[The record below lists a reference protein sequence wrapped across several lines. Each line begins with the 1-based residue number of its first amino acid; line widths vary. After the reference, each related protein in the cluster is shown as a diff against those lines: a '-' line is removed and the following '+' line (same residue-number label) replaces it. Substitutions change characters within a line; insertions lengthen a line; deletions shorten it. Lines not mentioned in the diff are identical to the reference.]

1 MGKPTGFLENTR
13 QLPAKEGVESRLKH
27 YGEFVQQYS
36 AADLNKQASRCMD
49 CGIPFCHNGCPLGN
63 IIPEFNDAVYR
74 GQFEEAYEILASTNN
89 FPEFTGRIC
98 PAPCESACVL
108 GINQP
113 PVAIEEIER
122 HIVEIAFERGY
133 VKARTHIHRTG
144 KKVAVVGSGPAG
156 LAAAAQLNSAGHL
169 VTVFERDD
177 APGGLLRYGIP
188 DFKLE
193 KSVVDRRIRL
203 MEEEGITFRCNAEVG
218 KNVPVG
224 DLLREFHAIVLA
236 GGSTIPRDLTVPGRE
251 LDGVHF
257 AMDFLKQQNKA
268 VAVTRTASP
277 CFPTSNSAD
286 TPTEKHGLADRVTAK
301 GKHVVVIGGGDT
313 GSDCVGTS
321 NRQKAAS
328 VTQLELMPTPPTG
341 RTPNMPW
348 PTYPMVYK
356 TTTSH
361 EEGCERKFAILT
373 KAFLGDENGKLR
385 ALQVVDIQW
394 TGAKDGRPASF
405 AEVPG
410 SEREIPC
417 QLALLAMGFLYPQK
431 EGMLDQLGVETTGVG
446 NVRASER
453 SYQTTISKV
462 FAAGDMRRGQ
472 SLVVWAISEGR
483 ECARKVDE
491 YLMGSSLLETK
502 DAAVM
507 GFAA

>member
-27 YGEFVQQYS
+27 YGEFVQHYS

-63 IIPEFNDAVYR
+63 VIPEFNDAVYR
-74 GQFEEAYEILASTNN
+74 GQFAEAYEILTSTNN

-122 HIVEIAFERGY
+122 HIADIAFERGY
-133 VKARTHIHRTG
+133 VKAKQHIARTG
-144 KKVAVVGSGPAG
+144 KRVAVVGSGPAG

-169 VTVFERDD
+169 VTIFERDD

-188 DFKLE
+188 DFKLD

-218 KNVPVG
+218 KNIPVG

-251 LDGVHF
+251 LEGVHF
-257 AMDFLKQQNKA
+257 AMDFLKQQNKR
-268 VAVTRTASP
+268 VAGRSIHINPNQSLSTDIVAT
-277 CFPTSNSAD
+277 
-286 TPTEKHGLADRVTAK
+286 

-321 NRQKAAS
+321 NRQGAAS
-328 VTQLELMPTPPTG
+328 VTQLELMPMPPME

-361 EEGCERKFAILT
+361 EEGCERQFAILT
-373 KAFLGDENGKLR
+373 KAFLGDGNGKLS

-394 TGAKDGRPASF
+394 TGAKDGRPAGF
-405 AEVPG
+405 VEVPG
-410 SEREIPC
+410 TEREIPC

-431 EGMLDQLGVETTGVG
+431 EGMLEQLGVETTGVG
-446 NVRASER
+446 NVRAPER
-453 SYQTTISKV
+453 TYQTTIPKI
-462 FAAGDMRRGQ
+462 FCAGDMRRGQ

-483 ECARKVDE
+483 ECARRVDE
-491 YLMGSSLLETK
+491 YLVGSSKLESK
-502 DAAVM
+502 DASLMV
-507 GFAA
+507 FS